1 MSYLGLS
8 PLMKSSLKE
17 TSSLEPLGINFF
29 GLSMHFPHQLGK
41 RDGKINCIGRSKH
54 FGTFWATLTLP
65 ISPDRKYLAKIPHA
79 VKIYA
84 LILHICLLSSLTK
97 YANVIGPPLLANA
110 WIWPQEK
117 GGNGTYLNKC
127 FFSYCKNDSRHCKN
141 DRRQSDYIL
150 FSTK

>member
-1 MSYLGLS
+1 MCVWVKLCSHGEMN
-8 PLMKSSLKE
+8 PLQPHSSC
-17 TSSLEPLGINFF
+17 TAYSWAAQSLWEVCSCEMGQQVYQ
-29 GLSMHFPHQLGK
+29 HH
-41 RDGKINCIGRSKH
+41 
-54 FGTFWATLTLP
+54 TLP

-141 DRRQSDYIL
+141 DSRQSDYIL
-150 FSTK
+150 FSTKVDLIAINNTVLL